1 MESKQTTEITAPV
14 ESLAAN
20 GGSGGDD
27 RQNDKPKIGEGSGT
41 TAALSD
47 TGNGPLFPVK
57 VDGPA
62 MMRKTCLNTN
72 YSLRHQLYLSFG
84 TVSAVALMFV
94 VLVAIITTSLAGNQV
109 KYTS

>member
-1 MESKQTTEITAPV
+1 MESKQTTEITAPI

-20 GGSGGDD
+20 GGSGGDEQ
-27 RQNDKPKIGEGSGT
+27 QNERPKIGEGSGT

-57 VDGPA
+57 VDGSA
-62 MMRKTCLNTN
+62 MVGKMCLNTN
-72 YSLRHQLYLSFG
+72 YSLRRQLFLSFG
-84 TVSAVALMFV
+84 TLSAVALMFV
-94 VLVAIITTSLAGNQV
+94 VLIAIITTSLAGNQV